1 MSPAHVTALTRKRH
15 AQTTGFYYS
24 AALMTATLVIGGSD
38 GARRVFATQLPPEG
52 FEPTFASSGAEG
64 VALARRGG
72 FCAVLLDWALVDMPG
87 SEVCRQLK
95 GNERTRPL
103 PVVVVTSVSS
113 EIDRIVAFE
122 LGVVDYVTEPFS
134 VRELLLRLRV
144 ALDAKGNGVKAAAK
158 PDALLALDFEAR
170 RALVRDHEIAL
181 SPREFDLLAVL
192 QGRPGMVLSRTQL
205 RQAVWG
211 EDPVSLRT
219 IDASVKRLRRK
230 LGPARH
236 SVETVRG
243 VGYRFREVDE
253 RSRPSKVV

>member
-1 MSPAHVTALTRKRH
+1 
-15 AQTTGFYYS
+15 
-24 AALMTATLVIGGSD
+24 MTATLVIGGSET
-38 GARRVFATQLPPEG
+38 ARRVFAAQLPPEG
-52 FEPTFASSGAEG
+52 FEPTFALTGAEG

-72 FCAVLLDWALVDMPG
+72 FGAVLLDWALADMSG

-95 GNERTRPL
+95 GNERTRAL
-103 PVVVVTSVSS
+103 PVMVVTAVSS

-122 LGVVDYVTEPFS
+122 LGAVDYVTEPFS
-134 VRELLLRLRV
+134 ARELLLRLRV
-144 ALDAKGNGVKAAAK
+144 ALEAKASAAK
-158 PDALLALDFEAR
+158 SLVPAKVDSLLALDFEAR

-211 EDPVSLRT
+211 DDPVSLRT
-219 IDASVKRLRRK
+219 IDASVKRLRQK
-230 LGPARH
+230 LGAARQ
-236 SVETVRG
+236 SIETVRG

-253 RSRPSKVV
+253 RKRASKVA

>member
-1 MSPAHVTALTRKRH
+1 MVTLKRH
-15 AQTTGFYYS
+15 APTIRLYYS
-24 AALMTATLVIGGSD
+24 AAPMPATLVIGGSD
-38 GARRVFATQLPPEG
+38 GARRIFATQLPPEG
-52 FEPTFASSGAEG
+52 FEPTFAATGAEG
-64 VALARRGG
+64 IALARRGG
-72 FCAVLLDWALVDMPG
+72 FAAVLLDWTLSDMSG

-95 GNERTRPL
+95 GNERTRSL
-103 PVVVVTSVSS
+103 PVVVVTAVSS

-134 VRELLLRLRV
+134 MRELLLRLRV
-144 ALDAKGNGVKAAAK
+144 ALDAKGNAAK
-158 PDALLALDFEAR
+158 AVVERPDTLLSLDFEAR
-170 RALVRDHEIAL
+170 RALVRDHEIPL

-192 QGRPGMVLSRTQL
+192 QGRPGMVLSRSQL

-230 LGPARH
+230 LGAARQ

-243 VGYRFREVDE
+243 VGYRFREVE
-253 RSRPSKVV
+253 QSKRSSPSKVA

>member
-1 MSPAHVTALTRKRH
+1 
-15 AQTTGFYYS
+15 
-24 AALMTATLVIGGSD
+24 MTATLVIGGSD
-38 GARRVFATQLPPEG
+38 GARRVLATHLPPEG
-52 FEPTFASSGAEG
+52 FEPTFAPTGAEG

-72 FCAVLLDWALVDMPG
+72 FSAVLLDWALSDMPG

-95 GNERTRPL
+95 NHDRTRPL
-103 PVVVVTSVSS
+103 PVVVVTAVSS

-134 VRELLLRLRV
+134 MRELLLRLRV
-144 ALDAKGNGVKAAAK
+144 ALESKGSSPKTVAAK

-170 RALVRDHEIAL
+170 RALVRDHEIPL

-192 QGRPGMVLSRTQL
+192 QGRPGMVLSRLQL

-243 VGYRFREVDE
+243 VGYRFREADE
-253 RSRPSKVV
+253 RKRPSKVA

>member
-1 MSPAHVTALTRKRH
+1 MSPITDVMTAHGHEQVVFVADAATGLRAVIAVHSTAL
-15 AQTTGFYYS
+15 GP
-24 AALMTATLVIGGSD
+24 ALGGV
-38 GARRVFATQLPPEG
+38 RFWPY
-52 FEPTFASSGAEG
+52 ASEAEA
-64 VALARRGG
+64 VTD
-72 FCAVLLDWALVDMPG
+72 VLLDWALSDMPG

-95 GNERTRPL
+95 GHDRTRPL
-103 PVVVVTSVSS
+103 PLVVVTSVSS

-122 LGVVDYVTEPFS
+122 LGVVDYITEPFS

-144 ALDAKGNGVKAAAK
+144 ALESKGSAAKAAA
-158 PDALLALDFEAR
+158 PRSDALLALDFEAR

-236 SVETVRG
+236 CVETVRG
-243 VGYRFREVDE
+243 VGYRFREGDD
-253 RSRPSKVV
+253 RKSPSKVA

>member
-1 MSPAHVTALTRKRH
+1 
-15 AQTTGFYYS
+15 
-24 AALMTATLVIGGSD
+24 MTATLVIGGSE
-38 GARRVFATQLPPEG
+38 GARRILAAQLPPEG
-52 FEPTFASSGAEG
+52 FEPTFASTGAEG
-64 VALARRGG
+64 VTLARRGG
-72 FCAVLLDWALVDMPG
+72 FGAVLLDWALSDMPG

-95 GNERTRPL
+95 AHDRTRPL
-103 PVVVVTSVSS
+103 PVVVVTAVSS

-122 LGVVDYVTEPFS
+122 LGVVDYITEPFS
-134 VRELLLRLRV
+134 ARELLLRLRV
-144 ALDAKGNGVKAAAK
+144 ALEAKGGALKPAPAR

-243 VGYRFREVDE
+243 VGYRFRDVEE
-253 RSRPSKVV
+253 RKRPSKVA